1 MKKILY
7 SVALLAAT
15 MIGCTSC
22 DEEEEKVDV
31 RDQAI
36 GNYDVKINYFIS
48 DGKTWDN
55 SDFTPDTETGVASID
70 GDNIKLTI
78 DGENFKLVKIAEAS
92 NGFTFDVEDVV
103 CTEDGTTYTLKG
115 FNGFELVSKKD
126 GKSTKFSGGF
136 FSDTKTLKF
145 YMEMPKDQFSAMLS
159 NAFAEN
165 EEFMVPLLEL
175 AEIDPATAIDAAA
188 EIEAIL
194 SKLSLVLE
202 FTCTKK

>member
-15 MIGCTSC
+15 MIGFTSC